1 MRRGWTLV
9 ELVLVLAV
17 AGLVMAVALPPMA
30 AWRDRWLVRRA
41 RDDAAVLFA
50 AARWRAQGVGRSVTV
65 TIDAAR
71 GAVLATHDTWR
82 LVRELDA
89 AYGITLRANRSTLVY
104 RPDGLTSGAANV
116 TLVVARGA
124 AAESLR
130 VSRLGRVR

>member
-1 MRRGWTLV
+1 M
-9 ELVLVLAV
+9 VLAV
-17 AGLVMAVALPPMA
+17 AGLLMAVALPPMA
-30 AWRDRWLVRRA
+30 AWRNRWMVRRA

-65 TIDAAR
+65 TIDASR
-71 GAVLATHDTWR
+71 GALTAAHGAWR

-89 AYGITLRANRSTLVY
+89 AYGVLLSANRTNVVY
-104 RPDGLTSGAANV
+104 RPDGLTSGAANL
-116 TLVVARGA
+116 TLVLSRGE